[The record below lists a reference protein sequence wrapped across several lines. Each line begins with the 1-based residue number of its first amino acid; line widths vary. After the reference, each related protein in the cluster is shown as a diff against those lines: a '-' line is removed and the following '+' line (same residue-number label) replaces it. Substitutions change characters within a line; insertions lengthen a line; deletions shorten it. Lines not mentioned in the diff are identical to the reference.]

1 MLLNRGDLEEEGT
14 SELGSKNEQEIARQT
29 DGVLGACMSRDPKAD
44 HERGAGGVSD
54 KGPRGW
60 RVGVREPD

>member
-29 DGVLGACMSRDPKAD
+29 GGCGVLWACMSRDPKAD
-44 HERGAGGVSD
+44 LSGGLGEEV
-54 KGPRGW
+54 
-60 RVGVREPD
+60 